1 MDPVDGSR
9 GSLQE
14 SPSSI
19 LAQPAGN
26 EVLWKSP
33 TYHRKP
39 TTHDAFALL
48 PNSRKRTRYDGVVSS
63 IEADDE
69 SPVTKAT
76 EAEIEDSEKNN
87 AVNFIK
93 DWLVRYPEIFPQ
105 SKEIVA
111 LSDLCRLPQPMV
123 QTLLNQTLR
132 LGKSDAMH
140 PKQDQP
146 RNKRAKTIPE
156 SQPLRQEVTCPSD
169 TMILGQAALWVKE
182 RGPKCRPVQD
192 PALLCRDETRI
203 YQCTLQCGSR
213 FRRKD
218 DWRRHEEQNY
228 PQEGWICNLNAT
240 TVVNGV
246 LTCVYCDSPS
256 PAIHHA
262 KQSHRK
268 GGASKHCQDKPLDAR
283 GRISFRKEHF
293 VHHLEKIHPIIPTA
307 EYVIQSHFLIDSN
320 FPRSCG
326 FCPRYEFRRW
336 QERIEHISGHFE
348 DKRDMSS
355 WERPHHGY
363 ESHNA
368 DKISDRDLLDSN
380 KTNQEKILVISDSA
394 AILNIGE
401 SPDDSGGG
409 SFLEARQDSRLGTSL
424 HQSTCLE
431 LQNAGKRPEQSEN
444 VGISA
449 PAIIESEY
457 SFNSEPRSYR
467 Q

>member
-1 MDPVDGSR
+1 MDPIDGSH

-14 SPSSI
+14 SSSSV
-19 LAQPAGN
+19 LAQLSGN
-26 EVLWKSP
+26 EALWKSP

-39 TTHDAFALL
+39 TTHNVFALL
-48 PNSRKRTRYDGVVSS
+48 PNSKKRTRYDGVVSS
-63 IEADDE
+63 IEADDG
-69 SPVTKAT
+69 SPVAKTT

-111 LSDLCRLPQPMV
+111 LSDLCRLPQPLV
-123 QTLLNQTLR
+123 QTLLNQILR
-132 LGKSDAMH
+132 LDKPDAMH
-140 PKQDQP
+140 SKQDQP
-146 RNKRAKTIPE
+146 RNKRVKTSSE
-156 SQPLRQEVTCPSD
+156 SQPLGQEVICPSD
-169 TMILGQAALWVKE
+169 TTILGQAALWVKE
-182 RGPKCRPVQD
+182 RAPKCRPVQD

-203 YQCTLQCGSR
+203 YQCTLQCGRR

-246 LTCVYCDSPS
+246 LTCVYCDNPN

-262 KQSHRK
+262 MQSHRK
-268 GGASKHCQDKPLDAR
+268 GGASKHCQDKLLDAR

-307 EYVIQSHFLIDSN
+307 EYVIQSHFLIDGN
-320 FPRSCG
+320 FPRTCG

-336 QERIEHISGHFE
+336 QERIEHISRHFE

-355 WERPHHGY
+355 WERPHHGCT
-363 ESHNA
+363 SNNA
-368 DKISDRDLLDSN
+368 DKISDRHLLDGN
-380 KTNQEKILVISDSA
+380 KTNQEKILAISDSA
-394 AILNIGE
+394 AIVNTSE
-401 SPDDSGGG
+401 SRDASGDG
-409 SFLEARQDSRLGTSL
+409 SCLEARQNSRLGNSL

-449 PAIIESEY
+449 PAIIEPES
-457 SFNSEPRSYR
+457 SFNSEPRSHI